1 MEFVDCATFTTTGK
15 WPTRLW
21 VYRRSTPSITAV
33 PTKLPWGAATK
44 LRQIARARQAVRRG
58 SFLIG
63 KARQHQAIFPN
74 DIHPAVRPQIH
85 GGEPGV
91 DLLHAQH
98 AHHHA
103 IEHPIFTAYGTG
115 NRRSV
120 FAHAQFFGGLA
131 NENARNW

>member
-1 MEFVDCATFTTTGK
+1 M
-15 WPTRLW
+15 
-21 VYRRSTPSITAV
+21 
-33 PTKLPWGAATK
+33 
-44 LRQIARARQAVRRG
+44 
-58 SFLIG
+58 IG
-63 KARQHQAIFPN
+63 KTRQHQAIFPN

-115 NRRSV
+115 NRQYI

-131 NENARNW
+131 NKNARKLVNPKRLKEIMGHKLLAHTLHAQRTVYDPPLVIQDQ